1 MEKPEPKQTYHSHT
15 SRSTQ
20 ALLPWLHP
28 KLIFYSAE
36 IHFFALE
43 NTLLNFLQNLL
54 NFRHNHRS
62 SWGPAHQ
69 TFPPVSTTLFLIYEL
84 QMAGALM

>member
-43 NTLLNFLQNLL
+43 DTHPHTLK
-54 NFRHNHRS
+54 
-62 SWGPAHQ
+62 
-69 TFPPVSTTLFLIYEL
+69 FPTKPSKFPT
-84 QMAGALM
+84 